1 MTFAPREVVEF
12 FSTKK
17 CPVCGNKLDYDD
29 LDIISSD
36 NDIALEYTEYLNKV
50 YHTFAECKEDCSHY
64 EMRVSWVDPKK
75 ISVTQE
81 EVSFEY
87 KSNYFEVK
95 RMAVTLK
102 NRGPG
107 YSNNFA
113 QSLNLSPG
121 PNMIN
126 DVTVMP
132 IDEDGETYLQDK
144 ATKIMLP
151 GNVLNFKKFSPAKF
165 ANRIK
170 MIMVFT

>member
-1 MTFAPREVVEF
+1 MTLTPREVVEF
-12 FSTKK
+12 FRTKK
-17 CPVCGNKLDYDD
+17 CPVCGSQLDYEEVVTFKVQSEFEGDD
-29 LDIISSD
+29 Y
-36 NDIALEYTEYLNKV
+36 NGAYYA
-50 YHTFAECKEDCSHY
+50 FAECKEDCLHY

-81 EVSFEY
+81 ELSFEY

-95 RMAVTLK
+95 RMAVILK
-102 NRGPG
+102 SRGPG
-107 YSNNFA
+107 YANDFA
-113 QSLNLSPG
+113 QSLNLSVG
-121 PNMIN
+121 PNVIN

-151 GNVLNFKKFSPAKF
+151 GNVLNFKKFSRAKF